1 MHSVRTGEGA
11 FEALHK
17 QSVWDFR
24 AANPEESAIFDRAM
38 TANSQ
43 SAMQAVVGAYDFSQF
58 CHVTDI
64 GGGQGQLLSGI
75 LTANPHLRGTLFD

>member
-1 MHSVRTGEGA
+1 
-11 FEALHK
+11 
-17 QSVWDFR
+17 
-24 AANPEESAIFDRAM
+24 M

-64 GGGQGQLLSGI
+64 GGGQGQLRQAFSPPIPICAAHCSIGRTVVSGAKDV
-75 LTANPHLRGTLFD
+75 LAE